1 MSPGL
6 QGLFDLPLGMND
18 AQYSGRARVPSGG
31 WIALLLDSQKKLAA
45 TFRVE
50 GLWRG
55 NVVGADPELNP
66 AMISTAD
73 PNMQGGDYLN
83 FGYGLMW
90 QLPGHLGKLNCEYVH
105 PVYQNLQG
113 VQLSTPDALAVRY
126 DYSF

>member
-1 MSPGL
+1 MGHE
-6 QGLFDLPLGMND
+6 
-18 AQYSGRARVPSGG
+18 YRVNG
-31 WIALLLDSQKKLAA
+31 WIALLLDDQKKPAA

-83 FGYGLMW
+83 LGFGAMY
-90 QLPGHLGKLNCEYVH
+90 QLPGHLGKLNGE
-105 PVYQNLQG
+105 
-113 VQLSTPDALAVRY
+113 
-126 DYSF
+126 